1 MTSLRRSLVA
11 LLIALAVSTAAALP
25 ASAASAV
32 DEQDFVTRINNER
45 TSRGLNAL
53 TVCGGIVDVARA
65 WSDQRAA
72 SSNQIGHN
80 PSYSNQMPSGWTR
93 AAENVAWGSGSNATV
108 AVLHQALMNSQG
120 HKDNILGDFT
130 HIGVG
135 VTIKGSGTSKEM
147 YVTENFGKYPNGCG
161 GGTSEPPPPP
171 PSGSIKLTVTK
182 GTYSDG
188 TKSKATLKWS
198 GASGSNV
205 DVFRDGTKLRT
216 TANDGKDTD
225 KLGVLLSPG
234 TVKSYKVCQASTT
247 TCSPTVSVTF

>member
-1 MTSLRRSLVA
+1 MTVTSLRRSLVA
-11 LLIALAVSTAAALP
+11 LVLALAVSTAAALP

-72 SSNQIGHN
+72 TNNHIGHN
-80 PSYSNQMPSGWTR
+80 PSYSSQMPSGWTR

-147 YVTENFGKYPNGCG
+147 YVTENFGKYTSCG
-161 GGTSEPPPPP
+161 GGTTPPPPP
-171 PSGSIKLTVTK
+171 PSSSIKLTVTK
-182 GTYSDG
+182 GTYKND
-188 TKSKATLKWS
+188 TRSKATLKWS

-205 DVFRDGTKLRT
+205 DVFRNGSKIMT
-216 TANDGKDTD
+216 TANDGKEVD
-225 KLGVLLSPG
+225 KLTVLLTPG
-234 TVKSYKVCQASTT
+234 TVQSYKVCQASTT
-247 TCSPTVSVTF
+247 TCSPTVSVTY